1 MSKVVST
8 AKLVLFAAIFGAM
21 IFVGGGAITLLRTM
35 IIRL

>member
-21 IFVGGGAITLLRTM
+21 IFCWGGVQQLFFGR
-35 IIRL
+35 

>member
-21 IFVGGGAITLLRTM
+21 IFVGGGQQLF
-35 IIRL
+35 